1 MRNNDN
7 DLTKNAD
14 ITKTNE
20 FIKDKAILTPKWN
33 LHINQQTNEPDIRAS
48 PSRGS
53 PAVAR
58 KISATA
64 QSVLGGVK
72 SFLMPASNS
81 SFNQSLHPNGA
92 PVNTS
97 MLSFYSKFT

>member
-20 FIKDKAILTPKWN
+20 FIKDKAVLTPKWN
-33 LHINQQTNEPDIRAS
+33 LHMSQQTNEPDIRAS

-72 SFLMPASNS
+72 SFLMPTSNS
-81 SFNQSLHPNGA
+81 SFNQSVHSSGA
-92 PVNTS
+92 PINTS
-97 MLSFYSKFT
+97 MSSFYLKFT

>member
-1 MRNNDN
+1 MRNSDD
-7 DLTKNAD
+7 DLAKNAES
-14 ITKTNE
+14 TKTNE

-33 LHINQQTNEPDIRAS
+33 LHMNQQTNEQDIRAS
-48 PSRGS
+48 PSKGS

-81 SFNQSLHPNGA
+81 SFNQNLNSNGA
-92 PVNTS
+92 PLNTS
-97 MLSFYSKFT
+97 MSLFYFKFT